1 MRSLCVRLLAQLV
14 WKYTN
19 QFNSVV
25 VAKHVRAIG
34 RSHVEQA
41 YIRVLLSCRHVA
53 VLHPPVDGCVSG
65 S

>member
-1 MRSLCVRLLAQLV
+1 MCSSLGAAFV

-19 QFNSVV
+19 QFHSVV